1 MARIPYR
8 DVATAPEQ
16 VRDLVAKLPPLNIFR
31 MLAHVDTF
39 IRGFGGLGGAIL
51 GEAKLDARLR
61 ELVILRV
68 GARSPAPYEVQQH
81 VPIRACRRR
90 DRRGDRRGDAGAA
103 DRVLLRA
110 ARARDPDADRRAPR
124 GAARQRRR
132 ARRHARAVLRPRGVR
147 GGADD
152 RLLYDGRALSRD
164 DGRRS
169 RDRVVRRRHRDGE
182 RPAAPVDLTRA
193 ARVFAGARCPLR
205 RAAGWTAA
213 GGRETAGESR
223 T

>member
-16 VRDLVAKLPPLNIFR
+16 VRDLVSKLPPLNIFR

-81 VPIRACRRR
+81 VPI
-90 DRRGDRRGDAGAA
+90 
-103 DRVLLRA
+103 
-110 ARARDPDADRRAPR
+110 
-124 GAARQRRR
+124 
-132 ARRHARAVLRPRGVR
+132 ARAVGATDEEIAAATAEQPAASTFGQREHAILKLTDELLVAPRASDATLAAMRAQFSDREVCEAVLTIGYYMMVARFLETTGVDLET
-147 GGADD
+147 GSSDAVTAMVSG
-152 RLLYDGRALSRD
+152 LQ
-164 DGRRS
+164 RRS
-169 RDRVVRRRHRDGE
+169 
-182 RPAAPVDLTRA
+182 T
-193 ARVFAGARCPLR
+193 
-205 RAAGWTAA
+205 
-213 GGRETAGESR
+213 
-223 T
+223 